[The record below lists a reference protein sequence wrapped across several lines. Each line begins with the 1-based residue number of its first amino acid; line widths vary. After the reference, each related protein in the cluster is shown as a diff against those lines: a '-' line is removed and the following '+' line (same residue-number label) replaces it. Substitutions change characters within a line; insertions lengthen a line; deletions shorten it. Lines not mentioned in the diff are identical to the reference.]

1 MPLLLFI
8 LAVVVVLFILLLL
21 RLFVIDKIRIDDIDD
36 KAILITGSA
45 GGFGRSFMLKCLENN
60 MTVFAACRT
69 KESAEKLRNECVG
82 LKGHLDVFEMDIS
95 SDESVTIAKQYVIEQ
110 LNKLNKREYIFI
122 FEKKI
127 GVKVGQ
133 QTLREQKIFS
143 AEKLRNECVGL
154 KGHLDVFEM
163 DISSDE
169 SVTIAKQYV
178 IEQLNKLNK
187 QLYAI
192 VNNAGIQAEFLYDD
206 FLELN
211 DYKEAINVNAYGAI
225 RVTKAFKNLVKKSRG
240 RIVFCTSCICRF
252 PAPGMGAYSTSKWAL
267 TGYLEVIRHE
277 LRDYGV
283 DVISVEPGIY
293 CTPLNAIEKTMK
305 AMNATWARASNEL
318 REEYGEYWFSRG
330 KRFFINVHDASPT
343 DVTPVIDAYFHA
355 ITAKYPYKNYVV
367 GLDAILLFQP
377 FSWLPARLQELLM
390 GLLKWLSRAPKPAAV
405 DRCRN

>member
-1 MPLLLFI
+1 MLLLLFI
-8 LAVVVVLFILLLL
+8 LAVAVVLFLLFL
-21 RLFVIDKIRIDDIDD
+21 RLFVIDKIRIDDIDK

-69 KESAEKLRNECVG
+69 KESADKLRNECVG
-82 LKGHLDVFEMDIS
+82 LQGRLDVFEMDIS
-95 SDESVTIAKQYVIEQ
+95 SDESVVAAK
-110 LNKLNKREYIFI
+110 
-122 FEKKI
+122 
-127 GVKVGQ
+127 
-133 QTLREQKIFS
+133 
-143 AEKLRNECVGL
+143 
-154 KGHLDVFEM
+154 HH
-163 DISSDE
+163 
-169 SVTIAKQYV
+169 VT
-178 IEQLNKLNK
+178 EQLNKLNK

-206 FLELN
+206 FLALD
-211 DYKEAINVNAYGAI
+211 DYKEAINVNTYGAI
-225 RVTKAFKNLVKKSRG
+225 RVTKAFKNLVKKSKG

-252 PAPGMGAYSTSKWAL
+252 PAPGMVAYSVSKWAL

-293 CTPLNAIEKTMK
+293 CTPLNTIERTMK

-318 REEYGEYWFSRG
+318 REEYGEYWFSKG
-330 KRFFINVHDASPT
+330 KRFYINVHDASPS

-367 GLDAILLFQP
+367 GWDAVLLFQP
-377 FSWLPARLQELLM
+377 FSWLPARLQELVIQ
-390 GLLKWLSRAPKPAAV
+390 LLKWLTRAPKPAAV
-405 DRCRN
+405 DRRRD

>member
-1 MPLLLFI
+1 LH
-8 LAVVVVLFILLLL
+8 
-21 RLFVIDKIRIDDIDD
+21 
-36 KAILITGSA
+36 S
-45 GGFGRSFMLKCLENN
+45 
-60 MTVFAACRT
+60 
-69 KESAEKLRNECVG
+69 
-82 LKGHLDVFEMDIS
+82 
-95 SDESVTIAKQYVIEQ
+95 IE
-110 LNKLNKREYIFI
+110 
-122 FEKKI
+122 
-127 GVKVGQ
+127 
-133 QTLREQKIFS
+133 
-143 AEKLRNECVGL
+143 
-154 KGHLDVFEM
+154 
-163 DISSDE
+163 
-169 SVTIAKQYV
+169 
-178 IEQLNKLNK
+178 
-187 QLYAI
+187 LYAI

-211 DYKEAINVNAYGAI
+211 DYKEAINVNTYGAI

-293 CTPLNAIEKTMK
+293 CTPLNAIERTMK

-367 GLDAILLFQP
+367 GLDAILLGVQLALLSNYRFFYSNHVVIE
-377 FSWLPARLQELLM
+377 FSDIFEGCQRLLTRSSGLAGQLDCFIMDVRSEESVTTALNHLKRTTTVIHKGLYGLVNNAGVSGVPLPDDLLTLDDYRRVVDVNAFGVIRVTHAFKELIKEQRRELSVFGVNVCAIEPGFFSTPM
-390 GLLKWLSRAPKPAAV
+390 VNMDNIEEKLHIVWENISDGLKQQYGKKYL
-405 DRCRN
+405 NY

>member
-95 SDESVTIAKQYVIEQ
+95 SDESVTIAKQYV
-110 LNKLNKREYIFI
+110 
-122 FEKKI
+122 
-127 GVKVGQ
+127 
-133 QTLREQKIFS
+133 T
-143 AEKLRNECVGL
+143 
-154 KGHLDVFEM
+154 
-163 DISSDE
+163 
-169 SVTIAKQYV
+169 
-178 IEQLNKLNK
+178 EQLNKLNK

-211 DYKEAINVNAYGAI
+211 DYKEAINVNTYGAI

-390 GLLKWLSRAPKPAAV
+390 ELLKWLSRAPKPAAV
-405 DRCRN
+405 NRCRN